1 MKVTKTQKAGQK
13 VDPRNLG
20 FGKVFSDHMYL
31 QRYKNGKWLEGEIIP
46 YQSLSLEPAAAVYHY
61 AQCLFEGQ
69 KAHLGVDR
77 KIRLFRADFHASRM
91 EAGAARMCMPFP
103 GQEQVREAIEELVR
117 VDVDWIPASIG
128 CSLYLRPTLIASE
141 SFLGVRPAKEYIFV
155 VFSSPVGAYYAE
167 GFNPVR
173 IWVEPHY
180 SRSSPGGLGAV
191 KAGANYAASLMAS
204 DLAKQRGYAQVLWLD
219 PLDKDRIEEVGTMNV
234 FFRFKDHIA
243 TPALNGSILN
253 GATRDCVLHL
263 LKRWNIPC
271 EERVVRV
278 SELRRAHAQGE
289 LLEVFGTGTA
299 AVIAAV
305 GMLGFEDVEMQIG
318 DGKTGELSKKLFD
331 EISAIQYGETEDVFG
346 WTKILRC

>member
-1 MKVTKTQKAGQK
+1 MKVTKAQKIGQK
-13 VDPRNLG
+13 VDPQSLG

-31 QRYKNGKWLEGEIIP
+31 QSFKEGSWQEGEIVP
-46 YQSLSLEPAAAVYHY
+46 YQNLPLDPAAAVYHY

-69 KAHLGVDR
+69 KAYWGVDQ
-77 KIRLFRADFHASRM
+77 KIRLFRPDFHSNRM

-103 GQEQVREAIEELVR
+103 GQEQMHEALSELVLI
-117 VDVDWIPASIG
+117 DSDWIPRQKG
-128 CSLYLRPTLIASE
+128 CSLYLRPTLFASE
-141 SFLGVRPAKEYIFV
+141 PFLGVRPAKEYIYMIIA
-155 VFSSPVGAYYAE
+155 SPVGAYYAE

-180 SRSSPGGLGAV
+180 SRSAPGGLGSV
-191 KAGANYAASLMAS
+191 KAGANYAMSLMAS
-204 DLAKQRGYAQVLWLD
+204 DSAKKRGYSQVLWLD

-234 FFRFKDHIA
+234 FFRFKDHVA

-263 LKRWNIPC
+263 LKKWNIRS

-278 SELRRAHAQGE
+278 SEIKAAQKQGD

-299 AVIAAV
+299 AVISSV
-305 GMLGFEDVEMQIG
+305 GTLGFEDQEMKIG
-318 DGKTGELSKKLFD
+318 DGSTGELSKKLFNA
-331 EISAIQYGETEDVFG
+331 ITSIQYGESEDSFG
-346 WTKILRC
+346 WTKILR